1 MRTSW
6 FRFVLGFFLVLFA
19 TLPAAAEQ
27 QSQPD
32 LLIELLGLKEGMTV
46 AEVGAGEGELTIAVA
61 QKLGPRSLVYST
73 ELKKE
78 LPDLRRAIR
87 KAGLRNVLITEAGVR
102 DTHLPPACCEAI
114 FMRRVYH
121 HFKDPRSE
129 NRSIF
134 RNLRP
139 GGRLA
144 IIDMEPRK
152 DWDPPEGVHNRG
164 GHGVARDEV
173 IAEVKAAGFE
183 LEREV
188 SDWPEDLY
196 ALVFRKPLK
205 SRR

>member
-1 MRTSW
+1 MHSSW
-6 FRFVLGFFLVLFA
+6 FRSALGFFLVLFA
-19 TLPAAAEQ
+19 TLTAAAEP
-27 QSQPD
+27 QSQP
-32 LLIELLGLKEGMTV
+32 ELLVELLSLKEGMTV
-46 AEVGAGEGELTIAVA
+46 AEVGAGEGELTIAIA

-102 DTHLPPACCEAI
+102 DTHLPPSCCEAI

-121 HFKDPRSE
+121 HFKDSRSE
-129 NRSIF
+129 NRSLF

-144 IIDMEPRK
+144 IIDMEPRT

-164 GHGVARDEV
+164 GHGVGRDEV
-173 IAEVKAAGFE
+173 IAEVTAAGFE
-183 LEREV
+183 LEKEV
-188 SDWPEDLY
+188 NDWPEDLY

>member
-1 MRTSW
+1 MLSSW
-6 FRFVLGFFLVLFA
+6 FRFALGFVLILFA
-19 TLPAAAEQ
+19 ALTAAAEKE
-27 QSQPD
+27 SQPD
-32 LLIELLGLKEGMTV
+32 LLINLLMLKEGMTV
-46 AEVGAGEGELTIAVA
+46 AEVGAGEGELTIAIA

-73 ELKKE
+73 ELKRE

-102 DTHLPPACCEAI
+102 DTHLPPVCCEAI

-121 HFKDPRSE
+121 HFKDSRSE
-129 NRSIF
+129 NRSLF

-144 IIDMEPRK
+144 IIDMEPRT

-173 IAEVKAAGFE
+173 IAEVTAAGFE
-183 LEREV
+183 LEKEV
-188 SDWPEDLY
+188 NDWPEDLY

>member
-1 MRTSW
+1 MLTSLL
-6 FRFVLGFFLVLFA
+6 RVVLCCFLVLFA
-19 TLPAAAEQ
+19 AFASAEEKV
-27 QSQPD
+27 SQAD
-32 LLIELLGLKEGMTV
+32 LLMNLLSLEGGMTV
-46 AEVGAGEGELTIAVA
+46 AEVGAGEGELTIAIA

-73 ELKKE
+73 ELKTE

-102 DTHLPPACCEAI
+102 DTHLPPSCCEAI

-121 HFKDPRSE
+121 HFRDPRAE
-129 NRSIF
+129 NRSLF

-144 IIDMEPRK
+144 IIDMEPQK
-152 DWDPPEGVHNRG
+152 DWDPPEGVRNRG

-173 IAEVKAAGFE
+173 IAEVTAAGFA
-183 LEREV
+183 LEMEV

-196 ALVFRKPLK
+196 ALVFRKPVK